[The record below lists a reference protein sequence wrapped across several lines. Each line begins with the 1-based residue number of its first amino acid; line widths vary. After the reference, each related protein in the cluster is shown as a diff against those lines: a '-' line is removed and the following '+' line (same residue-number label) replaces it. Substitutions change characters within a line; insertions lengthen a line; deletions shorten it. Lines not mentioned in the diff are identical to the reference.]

1 MVLSH
6 NNTRL
11 AKHVGVV
18 RASHTFKLTL
28 HAYLSL
34 YAMLGTLLVNLPH
47 AFQVLPM
54 FALQSSLEKLHG
66 LPNNSWSLSSS
77 KKFIFF
83 IILTII
89 SLLIFQVTVFLFVCI
104 LCFKLITSELLYC
117 YFRNPQPSR
126 FFQNHW
132 NTAILCLIWTF
143 SIFCFHIFYIFPK
156 LIK

>member
-6 NNTRL
+6 NDTHL

-47 AFQVLPM
+47 ASQVLPM
-54 FALQSSLEKLHG
+54 FALQSSLEKFHG
-66 LPNNSWSLSSS
+66 LPNNSWYLSSS
-77 KKFIFF
+77 KKIIFF
-83 IILTII
+83 IILTTIL
-89 SLLIFQVTVFLFVCI
+89 LLIFQVTVFLFVCI
-104 LCFKLITSELLYC
+104 LWFKLITSELLCC
-117 YFRNPQPSR
+117 YSRNPQLSR

-132 NTAILCLIWTF
+132 NRAILCLLWTF
-143 SIFCFHIFYIFPK
+143 SISCFHIFIYF
-156 LIK
+156 LS